1 MEGST
6 YFRVR
11 IALGHML
18 MRPKDTRRWVVD
30 NLLFRKSAIE
40 QAVPWM
46 SWKAID
52 FLQDYLKP
60 NLRVFEWGGGGSTL
74 FFSKRGCHVTTV
86 ESNENWLNVITA
98 NNQKESSGSGSLE
111 IRFIAAETQAPQKIK
126 EYIESVREGAPWDIV
141 LLDGLERAYLSRLDC
156 LKEIPGTVRSGGLVI
171 VDDSYRAMYREIPN
185 ILKGWKREVF
195 RGLGS
200 ARLGVTQTDIY
211 SAP

>member
-40 QAVPWM
+40 QAVPWI

>member
-1 MEGST
+1 
-6 YFRVR
+6 
-11 IALGHML
+11 

>member
-156 LKEIPGTVRSGGLVI
+156 LKEIPGKVRSGGLVI

>member
-18 MRPKDTRRWVVD
+18 MRPKDTRRWIVD

>member
-1 MEGST
+1 
-6 YFRVR
+6 
-11 IALGHML
+11 
-18 MRPKDTRRWVVD
+18 
-30 NLLFRKSAIE
+30 
-40 QAVPWM
+40 M

-185 ILKGWKREVF
+185 ILKGWKREVV